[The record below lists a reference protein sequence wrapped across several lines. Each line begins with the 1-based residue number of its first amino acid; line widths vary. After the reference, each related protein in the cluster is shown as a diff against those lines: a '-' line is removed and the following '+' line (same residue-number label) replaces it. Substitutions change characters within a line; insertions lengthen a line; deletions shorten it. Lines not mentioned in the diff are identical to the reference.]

1 MGNWQTG
8 GLGTFQG
15 ASADALF
22 GNRCVSIYLLVLF
35 CLSPSCSKGLR
46 AWLTRHT
53 RRSTA
58 AHVQLG
64 YEFQGTQCAEKPLR
78 RCLTRTPPP

>member
-46 AWLTRHT
+46 ARVPGSRGTRDARPPHT
-53 RRSTA
+53 FSSGMNFRARNAQRS
-58 AHVQLG
+58 
-64 YEFQGTQCAEKPLR
+64 R
-78 RCLTRTPPP
+78 